1 MMIEV
6 TRRHSP
12 LPPHQF
18 LIFSSMRSFQNMY
31 VYDCFCFTKSVLNA
45 QVSLRKSY
53 FYVQLA
59 NSYTKMKL
67 VAADYTSRI
76 KLKDPQ
82 AINPSLGILNIKGF
96 WKESKFFFNV
106 STA

>member
-1 MMIEV
+1 
-6 TRRHSP
+6 
-12 LPPHQF
+12 
-18 LIFSSMRSFQNMY
+18 MY
-31 VYDCFCFTKSVLNA
+31 VYDCFCFTKSVPNA

-76 KLKDPQ
+76 KLNDPQ